1 MDRTIFLISFYV
13 MPTPIIQFIDVFKSY
28 QNGSQPVTALKEVN
42 LSLDAGDFVTI
53 MGPSGGG
60 KTTLLNLLAGLDLP
74 DQGQIILNG
83 RKISDFSDHELTLL
97 RRKEIGFVFQF
108 FNLMPTLT
116 VMENVE
122 LPLLLAHSSRT
133 DGQRIKTLLD
143 YVGLWHRAD
152 SFPAELSGG
161 EMQRV
166 AIARAL
172 VHQPVILLA
181 DEPTGNLDSEN
192 GLRIIDL
199 MRQAAADF
207 QTTVVMVTHNPQV
220 AAIGNRHFEIRDG
233 KLTDLTA

>member
-1 MDRTIFLISFYV
+1 M
-13 MPTPIIQFIDVFKSY
+13 
-28 QNGSQPVTALKEVN
+28 TALEAVS
-42 LSLDAGDFVTI
+42 LSLHAGDFATI

-74 DQGQIILNG
+74 DRGQIILNG
-83 RKISDFSDHELTLL
+83 RKVSDLSDHDLTLL
-97 RRKEIGFVFQF
+97 RRKEIGIVFQF

-143 YVGLWHRAD
+143 YVGLWPRAD

-172 VHQPVILLA
+172 VHQPAILLA

-192 GLRIIDL
+192 GMKILDL
-199 MRQAAADF
+199 MKRTSTDF
-207 QTTVVMVTHNPQV
+207 QTTEILVTHNPQV
-220 AAIGNRHFEIRDG
+220 AKIGNRHFEIRDG
-233 KLTDLTA
+233 KLTDKTP